1 MTGINPENKSVV
13 PESLLARIWKGQWV
27 QKGALPTSDGR
38 MVRVHSPGIE
48 NRDSGPDFLGA
59 IIILDDEILQG
70 DVELH
75 VKSGDWRAHGHHLD
89 PHFNGVILQVVL
101 WDDTR
106 KPAQLE
112 NGELAP
118 TLPLHNYLNGPMD
131 ELSVRAMDLLSPCRS
146 VGSQYGEGR
155 IGEILDRCGEE
166 RFYLKSAF
174 FEVGLI
180 LDEPAEVLYQ
190 GVMGALGYTK
200 NKKSFQELARRLP
213 LRVLASIAAEQEL
226 GNRSLALQALLLG
239 GAGLLPSQCGEK
251 SRFGGLKPPSELG
264 AIWCSLNAENAMSYA
279 DWHFFRIHPRN
290 FPSRRLL
297 AAGHL
302 FDRYL
307 DQGLLKGVF
316 DLVRRANPGKG
327 ATVIESGFLIPDLIG
342 RGRAREI
349 TVNVVLPF
357 SLAWAETDSQ
367 PKLSEH
373 VVELYRA
380 YPRLGENRITRYLS
394 ELFWG
399 AGKPKGLYSARRQQ
413 GLIHLYQTFCQEQRC
428 GVCPVN
434 VEMNG

>member
-1 MTGINPENKSVV
+1 MTGINPENKSGV
-13 PESLLARIWKGQWV
+13 PENLLARIWKGQWV

-38 MVRVHSPGIE
+38 MVRVRSPGIE

-89 PHFNGVILQVVL
+89 PHFNSVILQVVL
-101 WDDTR
+101 WDDAK

-112 NGELAP
+112 SGELAP
-118 TLPLHNYLNGPMD
+118 TLPLHDYLNGSMD
-131 ELSVRAMDLLSPCRS
+131 ELSLRAITPLAPCRDI
-146 VGSQYGEGR
+146 GSQYGEGR

-180 LDEPAEVLYQ
+180 LDEPAQVLYH

-200 NKKSFQELARRLP
+200 NKKPFQELARRLP
-213 LRVLASIAAEQEL
+213 LRVLESIAAEQEL
-226 GNRSLALQALLLG
+226 GSRRLVLQALLLG
-239 GAGLLPSQCGEK
+239 GAGLLPSQCGER

-279 DWHFFRIHPRN
+279 DWHLLRIHPRN

-307 DQGLLKGVF
+307 NRGLLEGVVK
-316 DLVRRANPGKG
+316 LVEGAKPGKG
-327 ATVIESGFLIPDLIG
+327 VTEIESGFLIPDLIG

-367 PKLSEH
+367 PKFSEH
-373 VVELYRA
+373 TLKLYRT
-380 YPRLGENRITRYLS
+380 YPRLGENRITRYLGK
-394 ELFWG
+394 LFWG
-399 AGKPKGLYSARRQQ
+399 AGKPKVVSSALRQQ

-434 VEMNG
+434 VRWID